1 METQGREVW
10 GNDKC
15 IYQRVC
21 SYVNVSI
28 ASMLPF
34 LDNSTKF
41 FRDHSKQKLGAGYLA
56 FLFLS
61 AFSSLRK
68 SVLREDF
75 ATSSL
80 ENRIPFILG
89 SHLLAVGWLGE
100 KRVLVW
106 IYWSSLL
113 PEKKQS
119 YATSCM
125 VFKLWQYNC
134 KFGRSRDLPSSLCFH
149 HSLVWGYWT
158 EI

>member
-106 IYWSSLL
+106 IIGVLFCQKRSKAMQPPAWSSNYDSITVSL
-113 PEKKQS
+113 EEVGICRQ
-119 YATSCM
+119 
-125 VFKLWQYNC
+125 VFV
-134 KFGRSRDLPSSLCFH
+134 FIIH
-149 HSLVWGYWT
+149 
-158 EI
+158 